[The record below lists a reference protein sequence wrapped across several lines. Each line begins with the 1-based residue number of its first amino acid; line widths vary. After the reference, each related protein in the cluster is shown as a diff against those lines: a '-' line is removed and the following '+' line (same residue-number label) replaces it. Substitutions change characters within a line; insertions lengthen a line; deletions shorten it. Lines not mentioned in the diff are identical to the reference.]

1 MDKRSSR
8 ILALACCACF
18 PSLLRRG
25 DLGLSRFVFSRSTLL
40 VLNDSI
46 AKVDDFWER
55 FLCSLIIG
63 VAFLFD
69 KILELSFVASG
80 IENGLDLP

>member
-1 MDKRSSR
+1 MDKRSNR
-8 ILALACCACF
+8 ILVLACCAYF
-18 PSLLRRG
+18 SSLLRRG
-25 DLGLSRFVFSRSTLL
+25 NLGLSRFVFSRSTLL
-40 VLNDSI
+40 VLNNSI

-80 IENGLDLP
+80 IEDRLDLL